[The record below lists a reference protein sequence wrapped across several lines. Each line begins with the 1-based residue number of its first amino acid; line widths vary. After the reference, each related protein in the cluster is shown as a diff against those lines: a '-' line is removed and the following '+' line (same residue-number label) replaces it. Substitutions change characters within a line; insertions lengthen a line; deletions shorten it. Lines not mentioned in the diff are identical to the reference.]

1 MKKRY
6 TGISIATAL
15 LMVSPIISGTA
26 FAEPVNGDTP
36 QIDSVISQYG
46 KQIQSSYSGIGV
58 RSLNESKQEQIAQQN
73 GGGLYNPADDGLNLE
88 KADVSTQVISAVQSG
103 NGYKAR
109 IIVTTNLHMTP
120 KPGTTITI
128 VGEKRDS
135 LDSSGTDEHVVTLA
149 PNGAEGTHGYSVVN
163 DQPQLPHDENNTLEN
178 SDSATTGSPQDK
190 ADSATPQVATP
201 MSNTFANRVG
211 LDYVAEEK
219 YADLWTNDAHVDK
232 KDHDPDIMNH
242 ANGLPDFPDNCTNFV
257 SQALYFG
264 GLKMKSTTFNHRQD
278 NNVWAYK
285 GTLQLAPTYTWGGA
299 QNNYSYMSQYSH
311 AFTVENNP
319 DHLGGGAVLYADWE
333 GDGILDHAA
342 IVTGNISH
350 GSQSTAVICQKSHN
364 HHNEPMTFLVNYQKK
379 KYPGKHLIWRGLQW
393 AW

>member
-6 TGISIATAL
+6 KGISIATAM

-163 DQPQLPHDENNTLEN
+163 DQP
-178 SDSATTGSPQDK
+178 
-190 ADSATPQVATP
+190 
-201 MSNTFANRVG
+201 
-211 LDYVAEEK
+211 
-219 YADLWTNDAHVDK
+219 
-232 KDHDPDIMNH
+232 
-242 ANGLPDFPDNCTNFV
+242 
-257 SQALYFG
+257 
-264 GLKMKSTTFNHRQD
+264 
-278 NNVWAYK
+278 
-285 GTLQLAPTYTWGGA
+285 
-299 QNNYSYMSQYSH
+299 
-311 AFTVENNP
+311 
-319 DHLGGGAVLYADWE
+319 
-333 GDGILDHAA
+333 
-342 IVTGNISH
+342 
-350 GSQSTAVICQKSHN
+350 
-364 HHNEPMTFLVNYQKK
+364 
-379 KYPGKHLIWRGLQW
+379 
-393 AW
+393 